1 MADAEELDWEEW
13 KPSEISFVNH
23 MLAGS
28 VAGAV
33 EHITIFPIDTIKTH
47 IQYER
52 SSSLSPFGA
61 WRSATKIVKKE
72 GALRLWRGVSAM
84 FIGCIPG
91 KNVGVLF
98 RPSLPSS
105 NSLIERHACSLLALA
120 HAAYFAVFEAMKKT
134 LGADQKG
141 HHPIQAAACGTIA
154 SVTHDLLI
162 TPFDVVKQRMQLGH
176 YRGLTHCLQSVVK
189 TDGIRALYISLPTTI
204 MMNIPYGGIMVAVN
218 ESVRK
223 VLDPSG
229 NYNLGASMI
238 AGSIA
243 GAVAAA
249 LTNPLDVIKT
259 RLQTQNLGESTL
271 STKSTSYPSHASS
284 SSSSARAS
292 GSSIPHRK
300 KSTFKSMQPMGMLG
314 SSEGGFCVGVWNR
327 DLSSSLLGTRSSSSS
342 SNSGGGG
349 KPGGGPVD
357 QTAISWKK
365 NYHQIQGVRETVK
378 SILAEEGPAGFLRGI
393 IPRMLV
399 HAPSVAISWTAY
411 EAMKAL
417 ISSRQ

>member
-1 MADAEELDWEEW
+1 MAEGDELDWEEW

-33 EHITIFPIDTIKTH
+33 EHISIYPIDTIKTH

-52 SSSLSPFGA
+52 SASLSPFET
-61 WRSATKIVKKE
+61 WLSATKIVKKE
-72 GALRLWRGVSAM
+72 GFLRLWRGVSAM
-84 FIGCIPG
+84 FIGCIP
-91 KNVGVLF
+91 
-98 RPSLPSS
+98 
-105 NSLIERHACSLLALA
+105 A
-120 HAAYFAVFEAMKKT
+120 HAAYFAIFEAMKKT

-141 HHPIQAAACGTIA
+141 HHPMAAAACGAVA
-154 SVTHDLLI
+154 SVSHDLLI

-176 YRGLTHCLQSVVK
+176 YRSLTHCLRSVIQA
-189 TDGIRALYISLPTTI
+189 DGLRALYISLPTTVL
-204 MMNIPYGGIMVAVN
+204 MNIPFGGIMVAVN

-229 NYNLGASMI
+229 NVNVGASLL

-259 RLQTQNLGESTL
+259 RLQTQNLEQSTL
-271 STKSTSYPSHASS
+271 NKSPSYPYPNHSSSTSRAGSS
-284 SSSSARAS
+284 
-292 GSSIPHRK
+292 SSIPHRK
-300 KSTFKSMQPMGMLG
+300 KSTFKSMPVG
-314 SSEGGFCVGVWNR
+314 EGGFNLGFWNR

-349 KPGGGPVD
+349 KPGGPD
-357 QTAISWKK
+357 QTISWKS
-365 NYHQIQGVRETVK
+365 YHKLAGVRETVRN
-378 SILAEEGPAGFLRGI
+378 ILAEEGPAGFLRGI

-399 HAPSVAISWTAY
+399 HAPSVAVSWTAY

-417 ISSRQ
+417 ISSRD